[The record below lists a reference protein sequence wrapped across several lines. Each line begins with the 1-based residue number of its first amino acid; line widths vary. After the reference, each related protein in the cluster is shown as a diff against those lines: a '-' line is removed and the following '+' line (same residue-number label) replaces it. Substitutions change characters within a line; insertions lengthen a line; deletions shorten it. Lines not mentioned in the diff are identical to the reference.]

1 MQYYYHPKK
10 FLMFFTYEIAKCLV
24 TLFCMGC
31 TWHFVKHFFR
41 NVFLFSCFFFL
52 RWALNAVTNSY
63 KFQMGFSVRWFEI
76 QFRFWVFWVYRL
88 LNNNSHICTHQTS
101 SMNIRMESVSHSQRC
116 RWSHVLQ
123 NELIVSE
130 HLPRLK
136 VYTHRVYEL
145 TNERTKCT
153 FSPLLTQ
160 TLTLILCTDVRVSKH
175 TTIPC

>member
-1 MQYYYHPKK
+1 
-10 FLMFFTYEIAKCLV
+10 MFGNFVLYGLYV
-24 TLFCMGC
+24 TLCKTLFPKC
-31 TWHFVKHFFR
+31 
-41 NVFLFSCFFFL
+41 FLVFFL

-63 KFQMGFSVRWFEI
+63 KFQMGFSVRWFEF
-76 QFRFWVFWVYRL
+76 QFRFRVFWVYRL